1 VNSAFWMLLALTTT
15 VYIVMYVL
23 MYLSA
28 IKLRYSQPNLKRSF
42 KIPGGKAG
50 MWIISGWGIFSMII
64 VFVLALL
71 PPAQTNVE
79 SISLLS
85 FEILMIVGTI
95 AVVLVPQ
102 IIYRLRK
109 PSWRDTKKE
118 G

>member
-1 VNSAFWMLLALTTT
+1 
-15 VYIVMYVL
+15 
-23 MYLSA
+23 
-28 IKLRYSQPNLKRSF
+28 
-42 KIPGGKAG
+42 
-50 MWIISGWGIFSMII
+50 MWIVGGWGIVSMII
-64 VFVLALL
+64 IFILALL

-85 FEILMIVGTI
+85 FETLMIVGTI